1 MTMNVLMMTVRSDFG
16 GGPEHVYQLMSMLS
30 REDNI
35 QLNIA
40 APNEPP
46 YWDEFVQITGQNHA
60 INIPHR
66 QFSLRSLF
74 AIRKFIK
81 NNNIKV
87 VHSHGKG
94 AGLYSRLLKLLLP
107 SVRIIHTLHGYHV
120 GQYSPLVKYIYDRVE
135 HTLSWLTSGIIN
147 VSEGEKNIFVNSTRV
162 SEKLCHVI
170 VNGVRPP
177 QYKRQ
182 ARISDSP
189 YRLCYIGRAAEQKNI
204 GELIDVV
211 DEYCHKYG
219 KDKLEIDV
227 YGDVQEDS
235 EFLRACNKR
244 KINVLGPVYDVKE
257 RLHEYDALLNTS
269 RWEGLPISI
278 LEAMISRLPVIA
290 SNVVGNNSIIV
301 HNQNGFLYSLGQPAV
316 AADLIHAVF
325 VDQGT
330 TSVVDEAEKCV
341 INDFSIETMASRTL
355 ALYRGKV

>member
-1 MTMNVLMMTVRSDFG
+1 MNVLMMTVRSDFG
-16 GGPEHVYQLMSMLS
+16 GGPEHVYQLMNMLS
-30 REDNI
+30 KDSSI

-40 APNEPP
+40 APNERP
-46 YWDEFVQITGQNHA
+46 YWDEFVQITGQNRA
-60 INIPHR
+60 ISIPHR
-66 QFSLRSLF
+66 KFSLRSLL

-81 NNNIKV
+81 NNNITV

-94 AGLYSRLLKLLLP
+94 AGLYSRLLKMLLP
-107 SVRIIHTLHGYHV
+107 SVRIVHTLHGYHV
-120 GQYSPLVKYIYDRVE
+120 GQYSPLVKYVYDRVE
-135 HTLSWLTSGIIN
+135 HILSWFTYGIIN
-147 VSEGEKNIFVNSTRV
+147 VSEGEKNIFAASTKV
-162 SEKLCHVI
+162 SKKLCHVI

-182 ARISDSP
+182 TRTSEFP

-204 GELIDVV
+204 GEMIDVV

-219 KDKLEIDV
+219 EEKIEIDV
-227 YGDVQEDS
+227 YGDVQEDK
-235 EFLRACNKR
+235 EFLHACNKR
-244 KINVLGPVYDVKE
+244 KINIMGAVYDIKE
-257 RLHEYDALLNTS
+257 RLYEYDALLNTS

-301 HNQNGFLYSLGQPAV
+301 HNQNGFLYSLGQPAI
-316 AADLIHAVF
+316 AADLIHAAF

-330 TSVVDEAEKCV
+330 TLMVDEAEKCV

-355 ALYRGKV
+355 ALYRGTV